1 MASKNKHPETIAF
14 ENDPF
19 FEETP
24 GPLAIAEPTVTSI
37 RAVNLGVVLHAG
49 GGLPVTRMK
58 LAQATSGQGTPGHFV
73 ASDGSEER
81 PELVMVPVRVQAIRT
96 LWSEGVFQRGR
107 GPECASLDGVRPV
120 EFLPNGDRALYAGSL
135 CAECPM
141 YVSQPWR
148 VEQGARFCAPGYDI
162 LGLSLE
168 TLEVIS
174 LRLTGTSS
182 KIAKVLGRP
191 GVFAR
196 QQVRLFAKKQVA
208 QQGTLLQIFA
218 EPLGP
223 VDEEQIHAV
232 EEALR
237 AFNHEEVAA

>member
-1 MASKNKHPETIAF
+1 MTKNKAQQVEAHDNEPI
-14 ENDPF
+14 

-24 GPLAIAEPTVTSI
+24 GPLAVAEPASSSI
-37 RAVNLGVVLHAG
+37 RAVTTGVVLHAG
-49 GGLPVTRMK
+49 SGLPVNRMK

-81 PELVMVPVRVQAIRT
+81 PELVLVPVRVQAIRT
-96 LWSEGVFQRGR
+96 LWPEGGFQRGR
-107 GPECASLDGVRPV
+107 GPECASLDGIRPV

-135 CAECPM
+135 CVDCPM
-141 YVSQPWR
+141 FVSQPWK
-148 VEQGARFCAPGYDI
+148 VAQGTRFCSPGYDI

-168 TLEVIS
+168 TFEVIS
-174 LRLTGTSS
+174 LRLTGTSA
-182 KIAKVLGRP
+182 KIANVLGRP

-196 QQVRLFAKKQVA
+196 QNVRLFAKKQVA
-208 QQGTLLQIFA
+208 QQGTWFQIFA

-223 VDEEQIHAV
+223 VGEDQVSAV

-237 AFNHEEVAA
+237 AFNYEEVAA